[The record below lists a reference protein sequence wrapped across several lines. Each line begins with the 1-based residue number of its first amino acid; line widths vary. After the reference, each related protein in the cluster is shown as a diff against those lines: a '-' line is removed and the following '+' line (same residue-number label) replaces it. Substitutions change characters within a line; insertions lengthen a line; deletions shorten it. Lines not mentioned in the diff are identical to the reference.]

1 MAGFENGIHCRDVVV
16 MGKREVEV
24 ETAIKKKKKKIR
36 SGNFSR
42 ALQSQRQVN
51 LAARKNSGYY
61 QPAVAKHRLPSSV
74 YKLSL
79 LSAERRNILLRNT
92 TTAKVSLCRRL
103 LGLAFPSC
111 ERPNL
116 KYF

>member
-1 MAGFENGIHCRDVVV
+1 MAGFENGMHCRDVVV
-16 MGKREVEV
+16 MCKREVEV
-24 ETAIKKKKKKIR
+24 ETAIKKKKIR

-42 ALQSQRQVN
+42 ASQSQRQAN

-61 QPAVAKHRLPSSV
+61 QPAVAKDRLPSSV

-79 LSAERRNILLRNT
+79 LAAERRNILLRNT

-103 LGLAFPSC
+103 PGLAFPSC